1 MTTISKSD
9 HGMNDRVREKYVSIG
24 QNLASNIDSTQPVL
38 HFLEAIH
45 ANPYLIMELKQETT
59 KYPFLVRKYVTR
71 KKVVPLSN
79 VGKNNEI
86 GNAIKIFDTYTD
98 FNSRTEIIKTA
109 NVLGMPVLATL
120 FALRRDNPVKAK
132 QMLWEIKRATASN

>member
-1 MTTISKSD
+1 MTTISKAD
-9 HGMNDRVREKYVSIG
+9 HGMSDSVREKYVSIG
-24 QNLASNIDSTQPVL
+24 KSIASNIDSTQPVI
-38 HFLEAIH
+38 HFLEAVH
-45 ANPYLIMELKQETT
+45 ANPYMIMALKQETT

-98 FNSRTEIIKTA
+98 FNSRNEIIKTA

-120 FALRRDNPVKAK
+120 LSLRRDNPSKAK
-132 QMLWEIKRATASN
+132 QMLWEVKRQTAAN